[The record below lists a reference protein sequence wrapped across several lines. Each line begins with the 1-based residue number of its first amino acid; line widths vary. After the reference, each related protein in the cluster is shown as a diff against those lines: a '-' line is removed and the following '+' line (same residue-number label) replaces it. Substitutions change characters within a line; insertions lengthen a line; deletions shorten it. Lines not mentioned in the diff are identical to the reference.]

1 MQQFRSAAVAV
12 ARLRAA
18 PTQLLMM
25 RRQQHLGPFPAA
37 LMSDFSFQQEYQRVG
52 SE

>member
-12 ARLRAA
+12 ARRAA